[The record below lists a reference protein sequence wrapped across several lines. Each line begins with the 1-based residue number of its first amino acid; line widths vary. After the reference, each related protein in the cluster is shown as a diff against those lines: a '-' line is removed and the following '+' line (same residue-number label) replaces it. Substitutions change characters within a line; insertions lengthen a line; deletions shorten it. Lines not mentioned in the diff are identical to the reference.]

1 MTPETIR
8 AGRLARG
15 WTQQQLAQHVGCSL
29 TSVCGWES
37 GRKRPTGLYARAL
50 CSALRVTT

>member
-50 CSALRVTT
+50 CSALRVTP

>member
-15 WTQQQLAQHVGCSL
+15 WTQQQLAQHVAG
-29 TSVCGWES
+29 
-37 GRKRPTGLYARAL
+37 PTGRN
-50 CSALRVTT
+50 CLRRTLSFPFGHN